1 MFNGG
6 EANGVRG
13 NADAII
19 GNVVGAAGIPDEK
32 SDDPALTFGRYYK
45 LSGVPNIGLKINVF
59 IEINSKCRYQCVVK
73 Y

>member
-32 SDDPALTFGRYYK
+32 SDDPALTFGRYYM
-45 LSGVPNIGLKINVF
+45 LSGVQNIGLKINVF

>member
-19 GNVVGAAGIPDEK
+19 GNVVGAAGIPEEK
-32 SDDPALTFGRYYK
+32 SDDPALTFGRYYM
-45 LSGVPNIGLKINVF
+45 LSGVQNIGLKINVV
-59 IEINSKCRYQCVVK
+59 IEINSECRCKCVVQ